1 MWDLLPKILSIILGL
16 LTIYLYLENRK
27 LKGFEIDRDIE
38 LKEIE
43 LRELKQRGP
52 GTAAFY
58 NEKNYLNVENY
69 SNCLDKINAELNH
82 LKSIKKYRWIFSK

>member
-1 MWDLLPKILSIILGL
+1 MWDKFSTILNIILGL
-16 LTIYLYLENRK
+16 SSIYLYLENRR

-43 LRELKQRGP
+43 LQELNQRGP

-58 NEKNYLNVENY
+58 HEEGKNYCISLN
-69 SNCLDKINAELNH
+69 KINAELNH
-82 LKSIKKYRWIFSK
+82 LKRLKKYRWIFSK